1 MAGRMIQKFSPCSPV
16 ELDSRIQNWVLN
28 LLAVK
33 PQTSYLIS
41 LSLCLFVFL
50 VFFLRIVIF
59 KPLDGLSE
67 GRNMLGTL

>member
-50 VFFLRIVIF
+50 VFFKNSNIQAFGWI
-59 KPLDGLSE
+59 K
-67 GRNMLGTL
+67 